1 MVSFWKERET
11 QKAITEIKWYE
22 SWNAEVYRNVYKK
35 QCQNFKQILRKAGT
49 HHKHKKE
56 NSRKLRQGIR
66 KK

>member
-35 QCQNFKQILRKAGT
+35 QWQNFKQILRKAGNIT
-49 HHKHKKE
+49 NTKRKIVGNLDKE
-56 NSRKLRQGIR
+56 
-66 KK
+66 